1 MDKKSVIKQL
11 FRGKT
16 KDYSYTVAFFL
27 IFSFFVFYVIRPNLI
42 TVFEIKAKIKQLKEI
57 DKKFA
62 DQIEKIIEVQ
72 AEFEGSRDDLDL
84 LQEAISRQP
93 EVNKVLSDLNVSS
106 GESKM
111 VAERIVVSDINLK
124 DKGTAKKIKT
134 FIINMNLAGTFD
146 DTTAFITRIYNQRR
160 LKHIPLLE
168 ISRQSNLST
177 QSATLLKIKLEV
189 EGYYL

>member
-124 DKGTAKKIKT
+124 DTGSLNKLKSLLINMDLLGTFTNTTEFIKKI
-134 FIINMNLAGTFD
+134 
-146 DTTAFITRIYNQRR
+146 YSQRR
-160 LKHIPLLE
+160 LKYFPE
-168 ISRQSNLST
+168 IELSQVEET
-177 QSATLLKIKLEV
+177 SESANLKIKLEIEV
-189 EGYYL
+189 FYL